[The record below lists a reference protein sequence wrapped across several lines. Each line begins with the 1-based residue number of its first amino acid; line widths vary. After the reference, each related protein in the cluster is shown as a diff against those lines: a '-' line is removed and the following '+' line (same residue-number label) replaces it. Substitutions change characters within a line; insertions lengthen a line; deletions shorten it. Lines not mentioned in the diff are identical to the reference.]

1 MIIQQELQIL
11 IKINIE
17 KTLLSLQMSMIK
29 EEILIFQEHFLN
41 LKNCMLN
48 INKGEPWLFWP
59 SSICDTFPENP
70 SNLLLSGDKSFEF
83 TLDFILKDNSIE
95 QKTVFALVPRYT
107 GLDLYKNET
116 VITITYEDKARYYR
130 LPMLIDTG
138 ITTSV
143 KFDHKPKQYLK
154 VFINKEEVVNE
165 SLENKTFGI
174 SKSPHII
181 FGAGNFPK
189 NDFNL
194 NYTDL
199 DLLRFSI
206 FQDGNILT
214 DHFFEERIFD
224 KYVDVTGNLNFIH
237 KI

>member
-1 MIIQQELQIL
+1 
-11 IKINIE
+11 
-17 KTLLSLQMSMIK
+17 
-29 EEILIFQEHFLN
+29 
-41 LKNCMLN
+41 MLN

-116 VITITYEDKARYYR
+116 VITITYEDKPRYYR
-130 LPMLIDTG
+130 LPMMIDIG
-138 ITTSV
+138 VNTSI
-143 KFDHKPKQYLK
+143 KFDHKPKEYFK
-154 VFINKEEVVNE
+154 VFINKEEVVKE
-165 SLENKTFGI
+165 SLEDKTFGI
-174 SKSPHII
+174 SEFPHII

-194 NYTDL
+194 NYTEL
-199 DLLRFSI
+199 DLLRFSV

-224 KYVDVTGNLNFIH
+224 KYVDITGNLNFIH